1 MIGTRRAGIRYLGV
15 VVASII
21 ALNLYAPFST
31 ASAATPTTT
40 CVCKVTLNPVS
51 GSQGTMVAVTGTGFT
66 SNAAV
71 SLQFVDSASTRTVFA
86 SATANN
92 QGAFSATVKIPA
104 SAALGHG
111 TIVATTGALKARA
124 GFLVTK
130 TCATT
135 AKITLNPVTG
145 KANSSVAVSGTGFC
159 PSTLVRIRFRD
170 SSLTWTTLASGVS
183 VDNAGKFS
191 ASETIPANAAVGSG
205 YVTVHDA
212 SSNQDAKALFT
223 VKP

>member
-1 MIGTRRAGIRYLGV
+1 MIGTRHARIRYLGV

-21 ALNLYAPFST
+21 ALNLYTPLTT
-31 ASAATPTTT
+31 ASAAAPAAT
-40 CVCKVTLNPVS
+40 CACKITLNPVS
-51 GSQGTMVAVTGTGFT
+51 GPQGTTVTVTGTGFT
-66 SNAAV
+66 ANAAV
-71 SLQFVDSASTRTVFA
+71 SLQFVDSTSTRTVFA

-92 QGAFSATVKIPA
+92 QGGFSTTVKIPA
-104 SAALGHG
+104 AAALGHG
-111 TIVATTGALKARA
+111 TVVANTGALKARA

-135 AKITLNPVTG
+135 AKVTLNPASG
-145 KANSSVAVSGTGFC
+145 KANSSVSVSGTGFC

-170 SSLTWTTLASGVS
+170 SSLTWTTLATGVS
-183 VDNAGKFS
+183 VDNAGKFT
-191 ASETIPANAAVGSG
+191 ASETIPASAALGSG